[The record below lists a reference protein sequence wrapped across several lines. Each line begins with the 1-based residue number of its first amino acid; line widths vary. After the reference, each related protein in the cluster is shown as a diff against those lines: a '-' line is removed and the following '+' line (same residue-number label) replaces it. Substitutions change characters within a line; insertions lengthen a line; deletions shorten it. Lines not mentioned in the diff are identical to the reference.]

1 MKAARISLGAA
12 IAALGA
18 GLCAGALAQQPA
30 AVPAQPSVPVDVS
43 ACQACHGDNG
53 ISRNPRIP
61 NLAGQQQAY
70 LAAQLQAFKAGTR
83 HNDTMQAIASQLSD
97 ADIAGYAAFWSSHP
111 ATMASMASMAS
122 MAHGAAPVD
131 HAIPSR
137 MTFPA
142 NFPAGFTSYERV
154 PGEGG
159 ASAERFANATALAA
173 ARAGRPLPDGSVIV
187 VVNRD
192 ASGATTG
199 YAAMATQ
206 AGWGATVPA
215 LLRNGNWDYA
225 VFDAAHVRN
234 ERLNQAACLACHH
247 AQAPNSFVFTLPA
260 LRARAQQS
268 GS

>member
-1 MKAARISLGAA
+1 MQAARISLGVALT
-12 IAALGA
+12 ALGISLA
-18 GLCAGALAQQPA
+18 ARAPAAQQPA
-30 AVPAQPSVPVDVS
+30 PAPAQPSVPVDVT
-43 ACQACHGDNG
+43 ACQACHGENG
-53 ISRNPRIP
+53 ISRNPRVP

-83 HNDTMQAIASQLSD
+83 HNDSMQAIAGQLGEAEINALAAYWHSQP
-97 ADIAGYAAFWSSHP
+97 AA
-111 ATMASMASMAS
+111 ATD
-122 MAHGAAPVD
+122 AHGATAAAGP
-131 HAIPSR
+131 AIPSR

-154 PGEGG
+154 PGENG
-159 ASAERFANATALAA
+159 AGAERYANAAALAA
-173 ARAGRPLPDGSVIV
+173 ARANRPLPDGAVIV

-234 ERLNQAACLACHH
+234 DRLNQAACLACHR
-247 AQAPNSFVFTLPA
+247 AQAANSFVFTLPA
-260 LRARAQQS
+260 LRTRAQQPS
-268 GS
+268 G

>member
-1 MKAARISLGAA
+1 MRAGSIAFGAA
-12 IAALGA
+12 LACFGA
-18 GLCAGALAQQPA
+18 SALASQQPA
-30 AVPAQPSVPVDVS
+30 QAPAQPMAPVDVT

-53 ISRNPRIP
+53 ISRNPRVP

-83 HNDTMQAIASQLSD
+83 RNDAMQAIAAQLSE
-97 ADIAGYAAFWSSHP
+97 ADINALAVYWHSQPASVTDAPGGTAAAGP
-111 ATMASMASMAS
+111 
-122 MAHGAAPVD
+122 
-131 HAIPSR
+131 AIPSR

-154 PGEGG
+154 PGENG
-159 ASAERFANATALAA
+159 AIAERYANATALAA

-206 AGWGATVPA
+206 AGWGRTVPA

-234 ERLNQAACLACHH
+234 ERLNQAACLACHS

-260 LRARAQQS
+260 LRARAQQPT
-268 GS
+268 G

>member
-1 MKAARISLGAA
+1 MLAARISLGVAMVT
-12 IAALGA
+12 LGI
-18 GLCAGALAQQPA
+18 GLAAGAPAAQQSAPASATPA
-30 AVPAQPSVPVDVS
+30 APVDVS

-53 ISRNPRIP
+53 ISRNPRVP

-83 HNDTMQAIASQLSD
+83 HNDAMQAIAAQLSD
-97 ADIAGYAAFWSSHP
+97 ADIAGYAAYWSSHP
-111 ATMASMASMAS
+111 AD
-122 MAHGAAPVD
+122 AHGAAAAAGP
-131 HAIPSR
+131 AIPSR

-142 NFPAGFTSYERV
+142 NFPTGFTSYERV

-159 ASAERFANATALAA
+159 ASAERYANGVALAA
-173 ARAGRPLPDGSVIV
+173 ARAGRPLPEGSVII

-192 ASGATTG
+192 AGGAATG

-215 LLRNGNWDYA
+215 LLRNGDWDYA

-234 ERLNQAACLACHH
+234 DRLNQAQCLACHR
-247 AQAPNSFVFTLPA
+247 AQAENSYVFTLPA
-260 LRARAQQS
+260 LRTRAQQP
-268 GS
+268 GG